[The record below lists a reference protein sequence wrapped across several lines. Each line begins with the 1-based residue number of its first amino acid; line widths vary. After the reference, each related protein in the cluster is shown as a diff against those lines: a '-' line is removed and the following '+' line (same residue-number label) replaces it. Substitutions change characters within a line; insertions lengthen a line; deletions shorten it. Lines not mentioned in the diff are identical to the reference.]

1 MTDVIRVDPV
11 SPDRA
16 ALKPAAD
23 RLRAGALVAFPTET
37 VYGLGAHA
45 MDPVAV
51 RRVFEAKGRPPHDPL
66 IVHISRIEALNQLV
80 TAIPDA
86 ARALAAQFWPGPLTL
101 VLGRATAVPDE
112 VTAGLATVA
121 VRIPSHPVARALLD
135 LAGVPVAAPS
145 ANLFSRPSPTR
156 ASHVLED
163 LKDRIDVLVDGGAT
177 NVGIESTVLDLTG
190 DAPTILRPG
199 AITLEALRKVLPQTV
214 IASPGG
220 RGASASLPSPGML
233 DKHYSPR
240 VPMTLYEG
248 TGAVDAIVADA
259 RLARNR
265 GQRVGILAADEDR
278 RKLGAAGGVEGG
290 PPLKIVAVASAD
302 DADGI
307 AARLYTA
314 LRELDAAGVDLILAR
329 GFPARGG
336 IGLAIQDRLRR
347 AAGNRI
353 AT

>member
-37 VYGLGAHA
+37 VTAWALRPNGSGRGA
-45 MDPVAV
+45 P
-51 RRVFEAKGRPPHDPL
+51 RVQFKGRPPHDPL
-66 IVHISRIEALNQLV
+66 IVHISRIEGSDQLV

-220 RGASASLPSPGML
+220 
-233 DKHYSPR
+233 
-240 VPMTLYEG
+240 E
-248 TGAVDAIVADA
+248 
-259 RLARNR
+259 
-265 GQRVGILAADEDR
+265 
-278 RKLGAAGGVEGG
+278 
-290 PPLKIVAVASAD
+290 
-302 DADGI
+302 
-307 AARLYTA
+307 A
-314 LRELDAAGVDLILAR
+314 LRHRCL
-329 GFPARGG
+329 
-336 IGLAIQDRLRR
+336 RLECSTSTTRHECR
-347 AAGNRI
+347 
-353 AT
+353 